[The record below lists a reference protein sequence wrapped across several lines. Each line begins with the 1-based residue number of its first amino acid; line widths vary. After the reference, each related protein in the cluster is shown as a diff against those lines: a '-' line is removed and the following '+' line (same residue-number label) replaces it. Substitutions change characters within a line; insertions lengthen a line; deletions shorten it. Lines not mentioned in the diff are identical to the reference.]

1 MLEINLP
8 DGRQTRV
15 QIEAWSALDGWELQR
30 RFVEF
35 AVSMDSDF
43 RRAFTMEI
51 LSYAKVMLGD
61 DDSGIQLTTAAVI
74 NNHLGSWKNVELV
87 FNSVLQHNGIDPTT
101 HADRPD
107 YWEQAGSQMAI
118 AFLAEASKLI
128 GPAMKIAEGLANKP
142 E

>member
-35 AVSMDSDF
+35 AVSKDADF
-43 RRAFTMEI
+43 RHAFTMEI
-51 LSYAKVMLGD
+51 LSYAKVILGN
-61 DDSGIQLTTAAVI
+61 DDSEIPLTTAAVI
-74 NNHLGSWKNVELV
+74 NNHLGNWKNVEFV
-87 FNSVLQHNGIDPTT
+87 FDSVLKHNGIDPTT

-128 GPAMKIAEGLANKP
+128 GPAMKIAEGLASKP

>member
-35 AVSMDSDF
+35 AVSQDSDF
-43 RRAFTMEI
+43 RRSFTMEI

-61 DDSGIQLTTAAVI
+61 DDSEIPLTTAAVI
-74 NNHLGSWKNVELV
+74 NNHLGNWKNVEFV

-101 HADRPD
+101 HADRPE

-128 GPAMKIAEGLANKP
+128 GPAMKIAEGLASKP